1 MPLVL
6 CQTAA
11 CKGAGAGSAGQL
23 HLQTRGSKFLK
34 FQEIRIQELSD
45 QVPVG
50 NIPRGLTVY
59 AHGENT
65 RLVQPGDHV
74 LITGVFLPSVRGTIA
89 GRMSVAAGGGTS
101 ALLADTFL
109 EAHTIVSLSKIDS
122 SLEMEPTEDEIERL
136 AGMFGSGLSN

>member
-1 MPLVL
+1 MPLIL

-74 LITGVFLPSVRGTIA
+74 LITGVFLPSVRGTVA
-89 GRMSVAAGGGTS
+89 GRMAAASGGGTS

-109 EAHTIVSLSKIDS
+109 QAHSIVPLSKLDS
-122 SLEMEPTEDEIERL
+122 NLDMEPTEEEIERL
-136 AGMFGSGLSN
+136 AGKLSSIYF